1 MNALTLPPTG
11 NPAPAFSALN
21 QHGERVA
28 LSDLHGKRVVL
39 YFYPKAMTPG
49 CTTQACG
56 IRDAQAEFA
65 QRNTVVFGISPD
77 APARLVKFIANQ
89 SLNFD
94 LLSDEDHQIAE
105 QYGVWALKQFM
116 GKEYVGIHR
125 LTFIIDEAGT
135 LVHVMEKV
143 KTKSHHD
150 DVLAVLDAL

>member
-1 MNALTLPPTG
+1 
-11 NPAPAFSALN
+11 
-21 QHGERVA
+21 
-28 LSDLHGKRVVL
+28 
-39 YFYPKAMTPG
+39 MTPG

-105 QYGVWALKQFM
+105 QYGVWALKKFM

-125 LTFIIDEAGT
+125 LTFIIDETGT
-135 LVHVMEKV
+135 LVHTMAKV
-143 KTKSHHD
+143 QTKSHHD

>member
-11 NPAPAFSALN
+11 SPAPAFSALN
-21 QHGERVA
+21 QQGEPVA

-65 QRNTVVFGISPD
+65 QRNTVVLGISPD

-89 SLNFD
+89 ELNFD

-105 QYGVWALKQFM
+105 QYGVWALKKFM

-125 LTFIIDEAGT
+125 LTFIIDESGT

-150 DVLAVLDAL
+150 DVLAVLDSL

>member
-11 NPAPAFSALN
+11 SPAPTFSALN
-21 QHGERVA
+21 QHGESVA
-28 LSDLHGKRVVL
+28 LQDLLGKRVVL

-105 QYGVWALKQFM
+105 QYGVWALKKFM

-125 LTFIIDEAGT
+125 LTFIIDETGT
-135 LVHVMEKV
+135 LVHTMTKV
-143 KTKSHHD
+143 QTKSHHD